1 MTQEPEQI
9 AAGLTEAQRDTM
21 LGHLVEISPEEA
33 RQLEDMGLKSPP
45 FTVIER
51 VSKIV
56 WPITKT
62 GHAVRAVLERGDG

>member
-21 LGHLVEISPEEA
+21 LGHLV
-33 RQLEDMGLKSPP
+33 LEDMGLKSPP